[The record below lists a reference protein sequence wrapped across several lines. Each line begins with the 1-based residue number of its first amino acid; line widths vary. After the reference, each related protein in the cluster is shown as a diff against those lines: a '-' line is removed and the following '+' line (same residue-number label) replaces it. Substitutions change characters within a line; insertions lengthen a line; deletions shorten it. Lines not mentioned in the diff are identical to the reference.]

1 MPTFITTVK
10 FTQQGIKN
18 IGESTKRAAA
28 IKAAAK
34 RLGAKVTSVYWTM
47 GEHDGV
53 LIFEAPDGET
63 AAALMAH
70 VGSLGNVHTSTTR
83 AYDAAEMDAIVAKAL
98 G

>member
-1 MPTFITTVK
+1 MATYITTVK

-34 RLGAKVTSVYWTM
+34 KMGAKVNEVYWTI
-47 GEHDGV
+47 GELDGL
-53 LIFEAPDGET
+53 LIFEASDDET
-63 AAALMAH
+63 AASLMAH

-83 AYDAAEMDAIVAKAL
+83 AFSSAEMDKIVAKAL